1 MGICSQFQESSN
13 RNKCWIKRSPSCL
26 NPISMDKLE
35 ACHYARFKVNEF
47 KKSLELE
54 KNKMHDQKEDSQDS
68 TKGLNISSEPET
80 NHSPQ
85 QSSHR
90 RIPDDFRLNC
100 NDQDYGVQKTED
112 QINFPQRLENMDIHL
127 QILDTRERH
136 YDDNLCLLCQ
146 NIGHA
151 TSNCPLLVCKTCGD
165 HLLKL
170 FSFS

>member
-1 MGICSQFQESSN
+1 MIILLVQTFWSAP
-13 RNKCWIKRSPSCL
+13 RSRILIFFYFSCL
-26 NPISMDKLE
+26 NANSKSIILS
-35 ACHYARFKVNEF
+35 
-47 KKSLELE
+47 KK
-54 KNKMHDQKEDSQDS
+54 KIFDQKEDSKDS
-68 TKGLNISSEPET
+68 TKGLHLNREPET

-85 QSSHR
+85 QSNHR
-90 RIPDDFRLNC
+90 IIPDDLRLNC
-100 NDQDYGVQKTED
+100 NDQDYQIQKTED
-112 QINFPQRLENMDIHL
+112 SNQISLENMDIHL